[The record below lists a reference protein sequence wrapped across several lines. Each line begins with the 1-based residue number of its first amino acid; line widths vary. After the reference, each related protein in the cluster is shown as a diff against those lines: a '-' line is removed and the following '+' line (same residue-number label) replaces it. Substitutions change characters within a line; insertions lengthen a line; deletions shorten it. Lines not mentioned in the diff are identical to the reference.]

1 MSEAPILNA
10 EVRDDLG
17 KGASRRLRRQDNK
30 VPAIVYGGKQRKP
43 MNISISQKEFAKHLE
58 NEAFYSQILQL
69 KIGDKSE
76 NVILKDLQ
84 RHPSKGFPV
93 HADFLRISK
102 TQVMQTSVPV
112 HLLNE
117 DKCKGVRLQGGII
130 AHNIAHLEISCLPA
144 DLPTSIDVDLADL
157 ELGQIIHIS
166 DLQLPEGVTSVA
178 LSYGPDHDQPVVA
191 INKPRGSVE
200 DEEEGGEEG
209 EETEEKED

>member
-43 MNISISQKEFAKHLE
+43 VNISISQKEFAKHLE

-76 NVILKDLQ
+76 NVIVKDLQ

-93 HADFLRISK
+93 HADFLRSEEH
-102 TQVMQTSVPV
+102 TSELQSRG
-112 HLLNE
+112 HL
-117 DKCKGVRLQGGII
+117 
-130 AHNIAHLEISCLPA
+130 
-144 DLPTSIDVDLADL
+144 
-157 ELGQIIHIS
+157 
-166 DLQLPEGVTSVA
+166 
-178 LSYGPDHDQPVVA
+178 
-191 INKPRGSVE
+191 
-200 DEEEGGEEG
+200 
-209 EETEEKED
+209 